1 MLASLL
7 FPCIFRGKEILR
19 RSVIPSSKKSGDNHL
34 WSRRLS
40 SPWNDSRPQI
50 ALTDSD
56 STRFYQ
62 RFHQLHHG
70 FSSISAGLTQRRGG
84 GFFFRGVESAWQ
96 TNAPRQPCV
105 TLFRGRVASKK
116 GKREREGERAKQERM
131 VKEERQARPDDGG
144 GGWEAEDRRS
154 RAQVDKRHVI
164 RHPST
169 QPFIDYSRTMV
180 EWQARRTTTLDGSAP
195 PYSFPFF
202 LFFFFLFYP
211 LKSRFSLFCLAM

>member
-56 STRFYQ
+56 STIYQ

-180 EWQARRTTTLDGSAP
+180 EWQAEEDHDARWIRAP
-195 PYSFPFF
+195 LLFS
-202 LFFFFLFYP
+202 FFFFFFILSTKITIFSF
-211 LKSRFSLFCLAM
+211 LSRDVE